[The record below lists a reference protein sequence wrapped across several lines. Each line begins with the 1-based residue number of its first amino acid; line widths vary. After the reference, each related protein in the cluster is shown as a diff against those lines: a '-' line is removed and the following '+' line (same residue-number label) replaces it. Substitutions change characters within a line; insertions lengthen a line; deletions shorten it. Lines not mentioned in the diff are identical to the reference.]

1 MSKINKVLYNVD
13 QTRDT
18 SDEEKKTARDNL
30 GLADVAASGS
40 YNDLTDKPVIPTVND
55 ATLTIKKNG
64 STVATFS
71 ANSATDK
78 VADIVVPTKGSD
90 IQNDLG
96 WITSSDLPTV
106 GNGTITIKRNS
117 STVGSFTTNQSGHTA
132 IDISVPTKTSDIQND
147 SGFITSADLPTQQQS
162 NWMQTNST
170 AVDFIRNKRAYKTFV
185 TSYDYPDCMDVR
197 NPGANTK
204 VLAYY
209 PYEDRKQVLFVNGH
223 AYDLKITSSGILPQ
237 DSTIETITAR
247 LFTTG
252 TDGQPKYLCPAYTFK
267 AGNSVQFDLHWEASG
282 VFSISEAYLDECAP
296 HIEFDCYLKA
306 NTDVTIYC
314 NGLEWSLNEYVAV

>member
-1 MSKINKVLYNVD
+1 
-13 QTRDT
+13 
-18 SDEEKKTARDNL
+18 
-30 GLADVAASGS
+30 
-40 YNDLTDKPVIPTVND
+40 
-55 ATLTIKKNG
+55 
-64 STVATFS
+64 
-71 ANSATDK
+71 
-78 VADIVVPTKGSD
+78 
-90 IQNDLG
+90 
-96 WITSSDLPTV
+96 
-106 GNGTITIKRNS
+106 
-117 STVGSFTTNQSGHTA
+117 
-132 IDISVPTKTSDIQND
+132 
-147 SGFITSADLPTQQQS
+147 
-162 NWMQTNST
+162 MQTNST

-223 AYDLKITSSGILPQ
+223 VYDLKITSSGILPQ